1 MKKIIPIAVSV
12 LMVGLLA
19 CEPEEVA
26 FDPAA
31 DVFVIT
37 KTVATENEVD
47 TLYGFALHAFA
58 NKPMQSVTA
67 TADDDASYSLEAYE
81 GYPYDFYFQ
90 TPENQFS
97 SSMPWVGSYSFNI
110 VAQSGETSM
119 LSDNLADDVIY
130 PTDTIKYEFDATQ
143 KKMKLTWTEIEDADY
158 LIVKMFEE
166 DDDQV
171 FQSSSLLGDK
181 EEYTISASGSGW
193 ASGFEPAEDGT
204 YIIQLDAFK
213 YESGQ
218 SGVNLQAKS
227 ISLQTI
233 VWGEE

>member
-12 LMVGLLA
+12 LMIGLVA

-47 TLYGFALHAFA
+47 TVYGLALHAFA
-58 NKPMQSVTA
+58 NKPMQSVKVTSVDN
-67 TADDDASYSLEAYE
+67 TTYDLESYE
-81 GYPYDFYFQ
+81 GYPYDFYAQ
-90 TPENQFS
+90 TEDDDFSAEMPES
-97 SSMPWVGSYSFNI
+97 GAYSFNI
-110 VAQSGETSM
+110 VAQSGETST
-119 LSDNLADDVIY
+119 LSDNLSDDVIY
-130 PTDTIKYEFDATQ
+130 PTDTIKYAFDDAQ
-143 KKMKLTWTEIEDADY
+143 NKMKLTWTEIEDADY
-158 LIVKMFEE
+158 LIVKMFEQ

-193 ASGFEPAEDGT
+193 ASDFQPADGAT

-218 SGVNLQAKS
+218 NGVNLQAKS
-227 ISLQTI
+227 ISLQEI

>member
-12 LMVGLLA
+12 LMIGLVA

-37 KTVATENEVD
+37 KTVATENAVD
-47 TLYGFALHAFA
+47 TVYGLALHAFA
-58 NKPMQSVTA
+58 NKPMQSVTV
-67 TADDDASYSLEAYE
+67 TSDDDTTYELESFE
-81 GYPYDFYFQ
+81 GYPYDFYSQ
-90 TPENQFS
+90 TPDDEFS
-97 SSMPWVGSYSFNI
+97 SEMPLDGSYSFDI

-119 LSDNLADDVIY
+119 LSDNLSDAVIY
-130 PTDTIKYEFDATQ
+130 PTDTIKHEFDATQ
-143 KKMKLTWTEIEDADY
+143 NKMKLTWTEIEDADY
-158 LIVKMFEE
+158 LIVKVFEE

-181 EEYTISASGSGW
+181 EEYTLSASGSGW
-193 ASGFEPAEDGT
+193 ASGFQPVDDET
-204 YIIQLDAFK
+204 YMVQIDAFS

-227 ISLQTI
+227 ISVQAI
-233 VWGEE
+233 VWGE

>member
-12 LMVGLLA
+12 LMIGVLA
-19 CEPEEVA
+19 CDPEEVA

-47 TLYGFALHAFA
+47 TLYGLALHAFA
-58 NKPMQSVTA
+58 NKPMQSVAVTG
-67 TADDDASYSLEAYE
+67 DDDETYDLESFE
-81 GYPYDFYFQ
+81 GYPYDFYYQ
-90 TPENQFS
+90 TPDNQFTS
-97 SSMPWVGSYSFNI
+97 EMPADGSYSFDI

-119 LSDNLADDVIY
+119 LSDNLSDDAIF
-130 PTDTIKYEFDATQ
+130 PTDTIKYEFDAGQ
-143 KKMKLTWTEIEDADY
+143 KKMKLTWTEIDDADY
-158 LIVKMFEE
+158 LIVKMVD

-171 FQSSSLLGDK
+171 FQSTSLLGDK
-181 EEYTISASGSGW
+181 EEYTIAATGSGW
-193 ASGFEPAEDGT
+193 ASDFEPADGET
-204 YIIQLDAFK
+204 YTVQIDAFK

-218 SGVNLQAKS
+218 NGVNLQAKA
-227 ISLQTI
+227 ISMQTI

>member
-1 MKKIIPIAVSV
+1 MKKIIPIAVTV

-37 KTVATENEVD
+37 KTVETENEVD
-47 TLYGFALHAFA
+47 TVYGLALHAFA
-58 NKPMQSVTA
+58 NKPMQSVDVTG
-67 TADDDASYSLEAYE
+67 DDDETYDLESFE
-81 GYPYDFYFQ
+81 GYPYDFYYQ
-90 TPENQFS
+90 TPDNQFAS
-97 SSMPWVGSYSFNI
+97 EMPSGGSYSFDI

-119 LSDNLADDVIY
+119 LSDNLSDDVIY
-130 PTDTIKYEFDATQ
+130 PTDTIKYEFDDTQ
-143 KKMKLTWTEIEDADY
+143 DKMKLTWTEIEDADY
-158 LIVKMFEE
+158 LIVKIFEE

-193 ASGFEPAEDGT
+193 ASGFQPADGT
-204 YIIQLDAFK
+204 TYIVQIDAFK

-227 ISLQTI
+227 ISVDPVI
-233 VWGEE
+233 WGE